1 MLSPLSSASSTSFA
15 LLQKKEMLHHLVD
28 HQQHQEG
35 KSLEECNISVITTTT
50 TTTTAAATTTT
61 AAATGTSDDN
71 SLMKREI
78 SLNKESNKKMDYGHL
93 NRGTCSSPNDACV
106 PQNKAIEEH
115 GAFFE
120 PEDASYASSGYC
132 VPLSFLE
139 GIEYKNGVTT
149 TMSLIDRE
157 KFKKEEERTE
167 SYYHYHPQY
176 DHHHRQLDSLDCA
189 SACNGTRLDVSAF
202 VTDDESFQDL
212 IYQCTIEDGDCPS
225 DYGEI
230 SCWNTAGITDMEYAF
245 SNSYKSFN
253 APLEC

>member
-50 TTTTAAATTTT
+50 TTTTAAAT
-61 AAATGTSDDN
+61 GTSDDN

-106 PQNKAIEEH
+106 PQNKAIEEN
-115 GAFFE
+115 GYFFE
-120 PEDASYASSGYC
+120 PGDAYYASSGYC

-139 GIEYKNGVTT
+139 GIEYKNVGTT
-149 TMSLIDRE
+149 TMFLIDKDE
-157 KFKKEEERTE
+157 FNKEEEMTD
-167 SYYHYHPQY
+167 SYYHNHPHY
-176 DHHHRQLDSLDCA
+176 DQHHRQLDSLDCA

-202 VTDDESFQDL
+202 VTEDTSFQDL
-212 IYQCTIEDGDCPS
+212 IYQCTDEDGDCPS
-225 DYGEI
+225 EYSAI
-230 SCWNTAGITDMEYAF
+230 SCWNTA
-245 SNSYKSFN
+245 
-253 APLEC
+253 